1 MEIFQNYK
9 FNSLMINSFRPSE
22 QMVEVGKNE
31 SLKYHYTSPEAF
43 LSILKNKCVYF
54 TDIRYLND
62 KKEDVYLI
70 ELIRNYITK
79 HSDRFP
85 NVYSAFDYLLGDSE
99 SGEITSLSEV
109 KYKYEKVRKFVFCT
123 CTEYDSLSMWNYYVN
138 NGNYQGYNI
147 GFNIEKFLNT
157 FDTTEPRTADPF
169 VVLYGQVLYEEKE
182 QYKEI
187 DKILQTIEIECLSQ
201 DFNFARV
208 NLLIY
213 IDRYSPFFKHPKFA
227 HENEYR
233 IVIEIDERYL
243 KNNGL
248 EKCFGENNRKIKYDF
263 RLKNGV
269 IVPFLN
275 VSFND
280 DAISRITVSPITEFE
295 IAKDGIRELL
305 RVHDFMGIKIYQ
317 SNIPIRF

>member
-1 MEIFQNYK
+1 MGFFQNYK
-9 FNSLMINSFRPSE
+9 FNSLMINSFRPSD
-22 QMVEVGKNE
+22 QTMEVGKNA

-43 LSILKNKCVYF
+43 LSILKNRCVYF

-70 ELIRNYITK
+70 ELIRKYIIK
-79 HSDRFP
+79 NPDRFP
-85 NVYSAFDYLLGDSE
+85 MAYSAFNNLLGDSE
-99 SGEITSLSEV
+99 SGEVTSLSEV

-157 FDTTEPRTADPF
+157 FDTAEPRTADPF
-169 VVLYGQVLYEEKE
+169 VALYGQILYEEKE
-182 QYKEI
+182 QFKEI
-187 DKILQTIEIECLSQ
+187 DRILQTIENEYLSQ
-201 DFNFARV
+201 GLEFARV
-208 NLLIY
+208 NLFIY
-213 IDRYSPFFKHPKFA
+213 IDRYSPFFKNPKFA
-227 HENEYR
+227 HEKEYR
-233 IVIEIDERYL
+233 IVIEIGERHL
-243 KNNGL
+243 KNHGF

-263 RLKNGV
+263 RLKQGV
-269 IVPFLN
+269 VVPFLN
-275 VSFND
+275 VSFNE

-305 RVHDFMGIKIYQ
+305 RVYGFKGIKTYH
-317 SNIPIRF
+317 SRIPIRF